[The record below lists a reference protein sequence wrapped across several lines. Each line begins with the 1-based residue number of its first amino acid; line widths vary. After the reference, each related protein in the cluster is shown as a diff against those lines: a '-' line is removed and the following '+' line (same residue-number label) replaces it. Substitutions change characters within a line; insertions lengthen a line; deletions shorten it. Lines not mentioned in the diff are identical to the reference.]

1 MADEYSL
8 YEAKAKLSALVKQ
21 VREGR
26 TVIITVH
33 GQPAAELRPID
44 PATRPQTLDER
55 LAELTTRGVLL
66 KPKRASL
73 GDTSCPFGPRKTG
86 ALQRFLD
93 DRE

>member
-26 TVIITVH
+26 TVVITVH

-44 PATRPQTLDER
+44 PFARPQSLNER
-55 LAELTTRGVLL
+55 LAELTARGILL
-66 KPKRASL
+66 KPKRS
-73 GDTSCPFGPRKTG
+73 DSSSYPIGPRKAG
-86 ALQRFLD
+86 ALRRFLR
-93 DRE
+93 DR